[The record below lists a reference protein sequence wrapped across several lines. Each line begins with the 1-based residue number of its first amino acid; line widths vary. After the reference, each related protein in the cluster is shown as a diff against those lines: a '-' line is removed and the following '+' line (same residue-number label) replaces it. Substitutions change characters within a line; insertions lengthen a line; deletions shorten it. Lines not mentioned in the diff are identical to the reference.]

1 MRFLCASALCPHRE
15 TREARSKP
23 NNIGAA
29 PNLDDKGTAV
39 VMDEAI
45 PVQVDGATHNI
56 RARVVLLP
64 DEGSHAMQE

>member
-1 MRFLCASALCPHRE
+1 MRPLAFSMRQRALPSSRD
-15 TREARSKP
+15 ARSKP

-39 VMDEAI
+39 VMDE
-45 PVQVDGATHNI
+45 DNI

-64 DEGSHAMQE
+64 DKGSHAMQE